1 MSKTSAIR
9 FGFAPVGRVRLR
21 SIGIHFYQHQSTMG
35 LRVRRHAGAR
45 EVIEMARCRTF
56 LFGRFHAE
64 ADGQPLPGLDGA
76 KVQELYCFL
85 LLHRDRPHSRVSLA
99 SLLWGEMPEAHA
111 RQYLRKALWQLGA
124 ALDEA
129 AVALIVEPGW
139 IQFAPAAGHWL
150 DVAQFE
156 TAYAHAEDIPGQKLK
171 PAQAAELR
179 AAVAL
184 YRGDLLEGWYQEW
197 CLFERERLERMY
209 LIMLEKLMLYCESQE
224 QYELGVS
231 YGVAA
236 LRRDRAR
243 ERTHRRLIRL
253 HYLSGNR
260 SEALRQYQ
268 RCLQALREELGVGPA
283 RSTVR
288 LYEQVLAEA
297 DLDAP
302 GAPPVPAPRADAPGQ
317 DKAIHQL
324 ESLHNLLYQMQ
335 QRIQQ
340 ELDNVGV
347 ALAPPDRQS
356 QRP

>member
-1 MSKTSAIR
+1 
-9 FGFAPVGRVRLR
+9 
-21 SIGIHFYQHQSTMG
+21 
-35 LRVRRHAGAR
+35 
-45 EVIEMARCRTF
+45 MAQCRTF

-64 ADGQPLPGLDGA
+64 SDGQPLSGLDGA
-76 KVQELYCFL
+76 KAQELYSFL

-99 SLLWGEMPEAHA
+99 ALLWGEMPDAHA
-111 RQYLRKALWQLGA
+111 RQYLRKALWQLGV
-124 ALDEA
+124 ALEGA
-129 AVALIVEPGW
+129 SSSLIVEPGW
-139 IQFAPAAGHWL
+139 IQFAPATGHWL

-156 TAYAHAEDIPGQKLK
+156 TAYARAEDIPGQKLK
-171 PAQAAELR
+171 PAQADALA

-209 LIMLEKLMLYCESQE
+209 LIMLEKLMLYCESQA
-224 QYELGVS
+224 QYEAGIA

-236 LRRDRAR
+236 LRHDRAR

-260 SEALRQYQ
+260 SEALRQYR
-268 RCLQALREELGVGPA
+268 RCLQALQEELGVGPA

-297 DLDAP
+297 NLDAP
-302 GAPPVPAPRADAPGQ
+302 GLPAALPPRPDALGQ
-317 DKAIHQL
+317 DKAIRQL
-324 ESLHNLLYQMQ
+324 ESLHQLLSQMQ

-340 ELDNVGV
+340 ELDSVGV

>member
-1 MSKTSAIR
+1 
-9 FGFAPVGRVRLR
+9 
-21 SIGIHFYQHQSTMG
+21 
-35 LRVRRHAGAR
+35 
-45 EVIEMARCRTF
+45 MAQCRTF

-64 ADGQPLPGLDGA
+64 SDGLPLSGLDGA
-76 KVQELYCFL
+76 KAQELYSFL

-99 SLLWGEMPEAHA
+99 ALLWGDMPEAHA
-111 RQYLRKALWQLGA
+111 RQYLRKALWQLG
-124 ALDEA
+124 
-129 AVALIVEPGW
+129 VALEGAADALMVEPGW
-139 IQFAPAAGHWL
+139 IQFAPNAGHWL

-156 TAYAHAEDIPGQKLK
+156 TAYAHAEDIPGQKLQ
-171 PAQAAELR
+171 PAQADALA

-209 LIMLEKLMLYCESQE
+209 LIMLEKLMLYCESQG
-224 QYELGVS
+224 QYESGIS

-236 LRRDRAR
+236 LRHDRAR

-260 SEALRQYQ
+260 SEALRQYR
-268 RCLQALREELGVGPA
+268 RCQQALQEELGVGPA
-283 RSTVR
+283 RTTIR

-297 DLDAP
+297 GLDAP
-302 GAPPVPAPRADAPGQ
+302 GPPAVPWPRADAPAQ
-317 DKAIHQL
+317 DKAIRQL
-324 ESLHNLLYQMQ
+324 ESLHQLLLQMQ
-335 QRIQQ
+335 LRIQQ
-340 ELDNVGV
+340 ELDTVGV

>member
-1 MSKTSAIR
+1 
-9 FGFAPVGRVRLR
+9 
-21 SIGIHFYQHQSTMG
+21 
-35 LRVRRHAGAR
+35 
-45 EVIEMARCRTF
+45 MAMFRTF

-85 LLHRDRPHSRVSLA
+85 LLHRDRPHARAALA
-99 SLLWGEMPEAHA
+99 SLLWGDMPEAHA

-124 ALDEA
+124 ALDGPS
-129 AVALIVEPGW
+129 VDWLTVEPGW
-139 IQFAPAAGHWL
+139 IQFAPAGDHWL

-171 PAQAAELR
+171 PTQAAELR

-209 LIMLEKLMLYCESQE
+209 LIMLEKLMLFCESQG

-260 SEALRQYQ
+260 SEALRQYR
-268 RCLQALREELGVGPA
+268 RCVQALREELGVGPA
-283 RSTVR
+283 RSTIR

-302 GAPPVPAPRADAPGQ
+302 GPLVGPSPRADAAGQ

-324 ESLHNLLYQMQ
+324 ESLHQLLAQMQ

-340 ELDNVGV
+340 ELDTVGV
-347 ALAPPDRQS
+347 ALAPPDHQS

>member
-1 MSKTSAIR
+1 
-9 FGFAPVGRVRLR
+9 
-21 SIGIHFYQHQSTMG
+21 
-35 LRVRRHAGAR
+35 
-45 EVIEMARCRTF
+45 MARFRTF

-64 ADGQPLPGLDGA
+64 AGGQPLPGLDGA

-85 LLHRDRPHSRVSLA
+85 LLHRDRPHSRASLA
-99 SLLWGEMPEAHA
+99 SLLWGDLPETQA

-124 ALDEA
+124 ALDGLSA
-129 AVALIVEPGW
+129 DSLTVEPGW
-139 IQFAPAAGHWL
+139 VQFTPAGGYWL

-156 TAYAHAEDIPGQKLK
+156 MAYAHAEDIPGQKLK
-171 PAQAAELR
+171 PTQAAELR

-209 LIMLEKLMLYCESQE
+209 LIMLEKLMLFCESQA

-260 SEALRQYQ
+260 SEALRQYR
-268 RCLQALREELGVGPA
+268 RCVQALCEELGVGPA

-297 DLDAP
+297 GLDAP
-302 GAPPVPAPRADAPGQ
+302 GPPAAPSPRAAAAAGQ

-324 ESLHNLLYQMQ
+324 ESLHQLLAQMQ

-340 ELDNVGV
+340 ELDSVGV

>member
-1 MSKTSAIR
+1 
-9 FGFAPVGRVRLR
+9 
-21 SIGIHFYQHQSTMG
+21 
-35 LRVRRHAGAR
+35 
-45 EVIEMARCRTF
+45 MAMFRTF

-85 LLHRDRPHSRVSLA
+85 LLHRDRPHSRASLA
-99 SLLWGEMPEAHA
+99 SLLWGDLPEAHA

-124 ALDEA
+124 ALDGPP
-129 AVALIVEPGW
+129 VDALTVESGW
-139 IQFAPAAGHWL
+139 IQFAPAGGHWL

-156 TAYAHAEDIPGQKLK
+156 AAYTRAEDIPGQKLK

-209 LIMLEKLMLYCESQE
+209 LIMLEKLMLFCESQG

-268 RCLQALREELGVGPA
+268 RCVQALREELGVGPA
-283 RSTVR
+283 RTTMR
-288 LYEQVLAEA
+288 LYEQVLAEVN
-297 DLDAP
+297 LDAP
-302 GAPPVPAPRADAPGQ
+302 GPPAAPPPPAEAAGQ
-317 DKAIHQL
+317 DKAIRQL
-324 ESLHNLLYQMQ
+324 ESLHQLLAQMQ

-340 ELDNVGV
+340 ELDGVGV

>member
-1 MSKTSAIR
+1 
-9 FGFAPVGRVRLR
+9 
-21 SIGIHFYQHQSTMG
+21 
-35 LRVRRHAGAR
+35 
-45 EVIEMARCRTF
+45 MAKCRTF
-56 LFGRFHAE
+56 LFGRFQAE
-64 ADGQPLPGLDGA
+64 SDGQSLSGLDGA
-76 KVQELYCFL
+76 KAQELYAFL

-111 RQYLRKALWQLGA
+111 RQYLRKALWQLGV
-124 ALDEA
+124 ALEGA

-139 IQFAPAAGHWL
+139 IQFAPGAGHWL

-156 TAYAHAEDIPGQKLK
+156 TAYARVEDVPGQKLK
-171 PAQAAELR
+171 ATQANDLA

-209 LIMLEKLMLYCESQE
+209 LIMLEKLMLYCESQG
-224 QYELGVS
+224 QYEAGIA

-260 SEALRQYQ
+260 SEALRQYR
-268 RCLQALREELGVGPA
+268 RCLQALQEELGVGPA

-297 DLDAP
+297 HLDAP
-302 GAPPVPAPRADAPGQ
+302 GPPAAPSPRADAAGQ

-324 ESLHNLLYQMQ
+324 ESLHQLLAQMQ

-340 ELDNVGV
+340 ELDTVGV

-356 QRP
+356 QQP